1 MMSERLGLK
10 RVVPAALERAVAEI
24 LTPVVERSV
33 TIACYTTVELVAKVR
48 RGQEQ
53 GRATQPCLC
62 SRPQH
67 GLLCFP

>member
-10 RVVPAALERAVAEI
+10 RVVPVALERAVAEI

-48 RGQEQ
+48 CRPLT
-53 GRATQPCLC
+53 RCLLVLA
-62 SRPQH
+62 SS
-67 GLLCFP
+67 